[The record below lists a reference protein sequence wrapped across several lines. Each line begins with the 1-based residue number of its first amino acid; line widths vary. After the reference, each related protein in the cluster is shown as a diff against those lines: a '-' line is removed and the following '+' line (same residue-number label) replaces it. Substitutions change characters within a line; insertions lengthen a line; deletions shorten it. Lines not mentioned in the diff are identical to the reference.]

1 MINLKKK
8 NFLDQKKQVD
18 SLISHSSHLLT
29 GVIKEKLN
37 VSEQKVNIDDFSCH
51 HSSPLHQ
58 KKSIEKLNNVKE
70 KSVIVESQLLP
81 KKKILKD
88 KLSSLELNTLN
99 MKLSKTLDQVST
111 LKEKDL
117 KPFWTMQSKEIS
129 KKLWLPTK
137 IDCVDSVLN
146 SSKES
151 FKNTLKGKSW
161 FSIKKKHPHMK
172 NLLMTSFQSSLF
184 SHPDYMDLEA
194 VKLKTKSEKQQ
205 LKKEKKKTEKNT
217 KEEENLKTLK
227 FRLFPS
233 DKEKEQLKIQFEQ
246 FRWYYNS
253 TITIFY
259 NHYGYNNILNKNKY
273 SNYTVRDLLRKYDY
287 VETET
292 ENLIIKDYVLNETK
306 NEMFKPLWW
315 DDVHSRLPRGAV
327 NKFVSSI
334 NSAISNFK
342 NKNVQSFRMKYR
354 SKKNSTDYL
363 HFEDKSFPSYIK
375 NIKGRYFYKDKN
387 NKRKKL
393 YLKDFNFEKGIEIIY
408 EKETDKYF
416 LHVPVDSNWFPIDDK
431 RNDNQIK
438 FKVEKENRII
448 SLDPGVR
455 KFLVGYDP
463 AGSSIFIGE
472 KANNEILNLFHTIDK
487 CQNKKEKFL
496 LWKKVKNMISELHW
510 KTISF
515 LIENYD
521 TILLP
526 EFKVS
531 EMVKKKKLSRST
543 KRMMMMFSFFSFK
556 QKLKW
561 KCDLYGKKLIIVDES
576 YTSCTCT
583 NCGTINKTEGKETLK
598 CYSCEFTVDRDVAG
612 ARNILIKNVILK
624 Q

>member
-1 MINLKKK
+1 M
-8 NFLDQKKQVD
+8 
-18 SLISHSSHLLT
+18 
-29 GVIKEKLN
+29 
-37 VSEQKVNIDDFSCH
+37 
-51 HSSPLHQ
+51 
-58 KKSIEKLNNVKE
+58 
-70 KSVIVESQLLP
+70 
-81 KKKILKD
+81 
-88 KLSSLELNTLN
+88 SSLVPFASEEINR
-99 MKLSKTLDQVST
+99 KTEQRKRKICYCRVST
-111 LKEKDL
+111 SSQKEDLERQIKFFRIKYPEYEIIKDIGSGINFKRKGFKTIL
-117 KPFWTMQSKEIS
+117 DEEIS

-375 NIKGRYFYKDKN
+375 NIKGSYFY
-387 NKRKKL
+387 NKIKKL
-393 YLKDFNFEKGIEIIY
+393 YLKDFNF
-408 EKETDKYF
+408 
-416 LHVPVDSNWFPIDDK
+416 
-431 RNDNQIK
+431 
-438 FKVEKENRII
+438 
-448 SLDPGVR
+448 
-455 KFLVGYDP
+455 
-463 AGSSIFIGE
+463 
-472 KANNEILNLFHTIDK
+472 
-487 CQNKKEKFL
+487 
-496 LWKKVKNMISELHW
+496 
-510 KTISF
+510 
-515 LIENYD
+515 
-521 TILLP
+521 
-526 EFKVS
+526 
-531 EMVKKKKLSRST
+531 
-543 KRMMMMFSFFSFK
+543 
-556 QKLKW
+556 
-561 KCDLYGKKLIIVDES
+561 
-576 YTSCTCT
+576 
-583 NCGTINKTEGKETLK
+583 
-598 CYSCEFTVDRDVAG
+598 
-612 ARNILIKNVILK
+612 
-624 Q
+624 